1 MKRSALI
8 VLFCFFYFFCF
19 SQTSIKLSVFEGN
32 RVEFNFDSFKDIEN
46 GKTLGNAPNGF
57 TRVQVNYKQD
67 VDFSSLG
74 WTLTV
79 RANTSSLFPDY
90 GTSTLDLSTI
100 NLYTYLDGIYQ
111 STITLTNTNQVIAT
125 KNISY
130 PPIVALPQSHSNE
143 ITIIYD
149 CGTSNE
155 MFGLLTDIFTTDLI
169 FNVQSQ

>member
-1 MKRSALI
+1 
-8 VLFCFFYFFCF
+8 
-19 SQTSIKLSVFEGN
+19 LSVYEGSS
-32 RVEFNFDSFKDIEN
+32 VEFIFEDSYKEISE
-46 GKTLGNAPNGF
+46 GKTLGTPPNGF
-57 TRVQVNYKQD
+57 TRFKINYKQD

-90 GTSTLDLSTI
+90 GTTSLDLSSI

-111 STITLTNTNQVIAT
+111 STISLSNTNQIIAT
-125 KNISY
+125 NDISY
-130 PPIVALPQSHSNE
+130 PPLVALPISHSNE

-149 CGTSNE
+149 CGTSGE
-155 MFGLLTDIFTTDLI
+155 LYGLITDIFRTDLI